1 MNLLGGI
8 FTRGNTLD
16 KIKSEELRG
25 ERVRLQVQEQTLAKR
40 LRELEAQKGKLFKNA
55 VAAGGNKAEDRIA
68 ARQIHSLRAKQNDLE
83 RQAEDISN
91 KLMALDRLTRMKER
105 QGSLEERGVWAKISE
120 MDIEDLNEALLGT
133 NVEDQEQRNLVGV
146 INETL
151 GIDEATLAEQ
161 ESPEIANIL
170 EHIEAARESGMVE
183 DELGS
188 MERRDSETL
197 TER

>member
-16 KIKSEELRG
+16 RIKSEDLRG

-40 LRELEAQKGKLFKNA
+40 LRELEAQKGKMFKNA
-55 VAAGGNKAEDRIA
+55 VSAGGNKAEDRIA
-68 ARQIHSLRAKQNDLE
+68 ARQIHSLRSKQNDLE

-91 KLMALDRLTRMKER
+91 KLMALERVTRMKER
-105 QGSLEERGVWAKISE
+105 QGSLEEKGVWAKISE
-120 MDIEDLNEALLGT
+120 MNIEDLNEALLGT
-133 NVEDQEQRNLVGV
+133 NVQDQEQRNLVGV

-151 GIDEATLAEQ
+151 GIDEATLAAQ
-161 ESPEIANIL
+161 ESPDIANIL

-188 MERRDSETL
+188 MERLDSDAL

>member
-8 FTRGNTLD
+8 FTRGNTLNRL
-16 KIKSEELRG
+16 KSEDLRG
-25 ERVRLQVQEQTLAKR
+25 ERVRLQVQEQTLTKR
-40 LRELEAQKGKLFKNA
+40 LRELDAQKGKLFKNA
-55 VAAGGNKAEDRIA
+55 VSAGGTKAEDRIA

-105 QGSLEERGVWAKISE
+105 QQSLEEKGVWAKVSE
-120 MDIEDLNEALLGT
+120 MDIEDLNEALLGK

-151 GIDEATLAEQ
+151 GIDEATLAAQ

-188 MERRDSETL
+188 MERSDSDTI